1 MNTSREQLKQDVIAE
16 IVKAV
21 SKLGTCKRAK
31 VGAVLTRDGRI
42 ISTGYNGSPPG
53 QPHCLD
59 IGCLMEDGHCRRT
72 THAEANAIAF
82 AARYGISTQG
92 ATLYVYGWIT
102 GGDVGVCSICAKL
115 AKSAGIVHT
124 VVIPLESIDHLQ
136 ERHLPDFPYSSAPLI
151 DCKRRPEGTGP
162 QIFGFTAERSGAT
175 VEVIA
180 EKLCNRQGCIE
191 GPHFHPR
198 GSIGTAVMVRLLDP
212 EECYAPKTSFGQ
224 LHP

>member
-53 QPHCLD
+53 HPHCLD
-59 IGCLMEDGHCRRT
+59 VGCLMEDGHCRRT

-124 VVIPLESIDHLQ
+124 VVIPLEII
-136 ERHLPDFPYSSAPLI
+136 EPYSASRRTIARDPI
-151 DCKRRPEGTGP
+151 KDPQPFISIQRRPERMCVCGQPELHSNHTGGTEDTHP
-162 QIFGFTAERSGAT
+162 FTER
-175 VEVIA
+175 E
-180 EKLCNRQGCIE
+180 
-191 GPHFHPR
+191 
-198 GSIGTAVMVRLLDP
+198 
-212 EECYAPKTSFGQ
+212 TSFGQ